1 MRGQSLSVGLFG
13 AGGFG
18 FAGRASIG
26 LEPRRARAFSFSFD
40 SEGTGPHCSLIELLK
55 STDRQSRLTLTLF
68 SLFSD
73 LILVSVFPLDKA

>member
-26 LEPRRARAFSFSFD
+26 LEPRGLGRGRVRLDFLFD
-40 SEGTGPHCSLIELLK
+40 SKGTGLIVPSYTLKAQMDRAASL
-55 STDRQSRLTLTLF
+55 
-68 SLFSD
+68 
-73 LILVSVFPLDKA
+73 

>member
-26 LEPRRARAFSFSFD
+26 LEPRGLGRGRVRLDFLFD
-40 SEGTGPHCSLIELLK
+40 SKGTGLIVP
-55 STDRQSRLTLTLF
+55 SYTT
-68 SLFSD
+68 
-73 LILVSVFPLDKA
+73 